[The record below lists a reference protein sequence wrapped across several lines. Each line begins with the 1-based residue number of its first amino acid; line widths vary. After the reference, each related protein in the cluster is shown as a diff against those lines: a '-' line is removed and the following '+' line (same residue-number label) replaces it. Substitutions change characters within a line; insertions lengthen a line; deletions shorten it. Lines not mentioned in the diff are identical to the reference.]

1 MEPFDLLLAGGTL
14 VSHEGRVRADLAV
27 AGDTI
32 AAIGA
37 PGTLGPARE
46 TLDATGLHV
55 LPGAIDVHV
64 HFRDPGMAHKEDW
77 DTGTAAAA
85 MGGVT
90 TVFEMPNT
98 FPPTGTPEALADKF
112 TRARTARVDFGLYGL
127 LAEDNIDQ
135 LEGLIAGGAAAF
147 KCFMG
152 NTTGNLPSPSTGAML
167 EGFEILAR
175 HGHRISLHAETAS
188 IMAWRQAKL
197 MAAGHN
203 APLDHLA
210 ARPAIVA
217 IEAVARAAALA
228 EWTGARV
235 HVLHISSADELRP
248 LREAQARGVDITGE
262 TCPCYLMLD
271 TADYAR
277 LGSVIKVN
285 PPVRE
290 PHHKAE
296 LWRALNDGTIGLIA
310 TDHAPHTPEE
320 KHHPDIWE
328 AGAGFPGVE
337 TLLPLM
343 LHSVADGCLS
353 LEQLVR
359 VCAYNPARAFG
370 LLPHKGQLAVGS
382 HADLAI
388 VDLAARG
395 AIDQARLHS
404 VRARVTPFHGKAV
417 TGWPLHTLV
426 RGRFVMKNRVLIEGA
441 RGHGRSVHTLQ
452 SMPAPKPLRV
462 EQSLAALLAAQA
474 LDGTPLAELPRPDR
488 KA

>member
-1 MEPFDLLLAGGTL
+1 MESYDLLITGGTI
-14 VSHEGRVRADLAV
+14 VTHEGRMKADLAI
-27 AGDTI
+27 AGEVI

-37 PGTLGPARE
+37 PGSLGIAKE
-46 TLDATGLHV
+46 VFDAAGLHI

-64 HFRDPGMAHKEDW
+64 HYRDPGMAHKEDW

-98 FPPTGTPEALADKF
+98 FPPTATPEALADKF
-112 TRARTARVDFGLYGL
+112 RRASTARVDFGLYGL

-167 EGFEILAR
+167 EGFEIIAK

-197 MAAGHN
+197 MAAGKN
-203 APLDHLA
+203 APLDHLS

-217 IEAVARAAALA
+217 IEAVQRAASLA

-248 LREAQARGVDITGE
+248 LREAQTRGVDITGE

-271 TADYAR
+271 TDDYAR
-277 LGSVIKVN
+277 LGPIIKVN

-296 LWRALNDGTIGLIA
+296 LWKALIDGTIGQIA

-320 KHHPDIWE
+320 KRNPDIWE

-337 TLLPLM
+337 TLMPLM
-343 LHSVADGCLS
+343 LNAVAEGCLS

-359 VCAYNPARAFG
+359 ISAYNPAKNFG
-370 LLPHKGQLAVGS
+370 LLPRKGQIAVGS

-388 VDLAARG
+388 IDLSAEMV
-395 AIDQARLHS
+395 IDQERLHS
-404 VRARVTPFHGKAV
+404 IRARITPFHGKRV
-417 TGWPLHTLV
+417 KGLPLHTLL
-426 RGRFVMKNRVLIEGA
+426 RGKFVIKNRGLAESSLGW
-441 RGHGRSVHTLQ
+441 GRSVHTLQ
-452 SMPAPKPLRV
+452 NMPPARPQRE
-462 EQSLAALLAAQA
+462 EQSLASLIGARGA
-474 LDGTPLAELPRPDR
+474 DGTSLAEH

>member
-1 MEPFDLLLAGGTL
+1 MTKPFDLAITGGTI
-14 VSHEGRVRADLAV
+14 VTHESSFRADI
-27 AGDTI
+27 GISGEKI
-32 AAIGA
+32 AAIAA
-37 PGTLGPARE
+37 PGTLGTAKE

-64 HFRDPGMAHKEDW
+64 HFRDPGMSHKEDW

-98 FPPTGTPEALADKF
+98 FPPTGTPEMLADKF
-112 TRARTARVDFGLYGL
+112 RRASTARVDYGLYGL
-127 LAEDNIDQ
+127 LAEDNVQ
-135 LEGLIAGGAAAF
+135 HLEALIAGGAAAF

-167 EGFEILAR
+167 EAFEIIAK

-188 IMAWRQAKL
+188 IMAWRQQRL
-197 MAAGHN
+197 MAAGKS

-210 ARPAIVA
+210 ARPAVVA
-217 IEAVARAAALA
+217 VEAVSRAAVLA
-228 EWTGARV
+228 EWTGARI

-248 LREAQARGVDITGE
+248 LREAQMRGVDVTGE

-271 TADYAR
+271 TDDYAR
-277 LGSVIKVN
+277 LGPVIKVN

-290 PHHKAE
+290 PHHKEAI
-296 LWRALNDGTIGLIA
+296 WQAMQDGVVGLIA

-337 TLLPLM
+337 TQMPLM
-343 LHSVADGCLS
+343 LTAVSQGRLS
-353 LEQLVR
+353 LEQYVR
-359 VCAYNPARAFG
+359 SAAYNPAKAFG
-370 LLPHKGQLAVGS
+370 LLPKKGQVAVGA

-388 VDLAARG
+388 VNLEAEDM
-395 AIDQARLHS
+395 IDQTKLHS
-404 VRARVTPFHGKAV
+404 VRARITPFHGVSVK
-417 TGWPLHTLV
+417 GLPIHTLS
-426 RGRFVMKNRVLIEGA
+426 RGRFVMRGRKLVEA
-441 RGHGRSVHTLQ
+441 TAGHGRSVHTIQ
-452 SMPAPKPLRV
+452 RMPPAVPLRT
-462 EQSLAALLAAQA
+462 EQSLGELLK
-474 LDGTPLAELPRPDR
+474 GVIR
-488 KA
+488 

>member
-1 MEPFDLLLAGGTL
+1 MTSAPFDLAILNGT
-14 VSHEGRVRADLAV
+14 VVTHEGRMAADI
-27 AGDTI
+27 GIRGETI
-32 AAIGA
+32 AAIAA
-37 PGTLGPARE
+37 PGALGSALE
-46 TLDATGLHV
+46 TLDARGLHV

-98 FPPTGTPEALADKF
+98 FPPTGTPEMLADKF
-112 TRARTARVDFGLYGL
+112 ERARTARIDFGLYGL
-127 LAEDNIDQ
+127 LAEDNIQ
-135 LEGLIAGGAAAF
+135 HLEALIAGGAAAF

-167 EGFEILAR
+167 EGFEIIAK

-188 IMAWRQAKL
+188 IMAWRQERLTK
-197 MAAGHN
+197 AGKR

-210 ARPAIVA
+210 ARPAVVA
-217 IEAVARAAALA
+217 IEAVSRAAVLA
-228 EWTGARV
+228 EWTGARI

-248 LREAQARGVDITGE
+248 LREAQARGVDVTGE

-277 LGSVIKVN
+277 LGPIIKVN

-296 LWRALNDGTIGLIA
+296 LWRALLDGTIGCIA

-320 KHHPDIWE
+320 KRNPDIWE

-337 TLLPLM
+337 TQMPLM
-343 LHSVADGCLS
+343 LTAVNDGKLS
-353 LEQLVR
+353 LEHYVR
-359 VCAYNPARAFG
+359 ISAFNPAKSFG
-370 LLPHKGQLAVGS
+370 LLPLKGQIAVGA
-382 HADLAI
+382 HADIAVI
-388 VDLAARG
+388 DLSAEDV
-395 AIDQARLHS
+395 IDEAKLHS
-404 VRARVTPFHGKAV
+404 VRARVTPFHGAKV
-417 TGWPLHTLV
+417 KGLPVHTIS
-426 RGRFVMKNRVLIEGA
+426 RGRFVMKARKLVQEA
-441 RGHGRSVHTLQ
+441 RGHGRSVHEVQ
-452 SMPAPKPLRV
+452 RMPKPEPLRTD
-462 EQSLAALLAAQA
+462 QSLAAA
-474 LDGTPLAELPRPDR
+474 LGT
-488 KA
+488 